1 MSLFN
6 YPKHNH
12 PHGVD
17 DMLPEADRIW
27 VCEEC
32 ACILADSE
40 ARDKSEWGHQCKRNP
55 KRPCRCESHLEPYY
69 PELFMVRAPND
80 NLK

>member
-1 MSLFN
+1 VSLTLSKRREKMSLFN

-27 VCEEC
+27 VCKSVPASLQTVKLVIKVNGDTNVRE
-32 ACILADSE
+32 ILKDLVGAK
-40 ARDKSEWGHQCKRNP
+40 AI
-55 KRPCRCESHLEPYY
+55 
-69 PELFMVRAPND
+69 
-80 NLK
+80 